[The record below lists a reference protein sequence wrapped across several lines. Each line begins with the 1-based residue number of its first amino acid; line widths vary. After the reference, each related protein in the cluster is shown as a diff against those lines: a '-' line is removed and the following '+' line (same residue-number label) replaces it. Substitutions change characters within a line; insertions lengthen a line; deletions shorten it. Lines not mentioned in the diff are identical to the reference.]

1 MKRSNS
7 IFPPLSDDESDN
19 DTKDAPRLASSTVRD
34 LQVDDLGRSEELK
47 VMSQWVDKKIVE
59 WIKVFA
65 PPSAYEE
72 AKFLSSTFH
81 LRVII
86 Q

>member
-34 LQVDDLGRSEELK
+34 LQVDDLGRIEEK
-47 VMSQWVDKKIVE
+47 GDEPGAVD
-59 WIKVFA
+59 
-65 PPSAYEE
+65 
-72 AKFLSSTFH
+72 
-81 LRVII
+81 
-86 Q
+86 